1 MATIKQLNSY
11 KNIIIKIGSS
21 LIVDESGSIREE
33 WLNSLV
39 QDIANLKKNSKNVI
53 IVTSGAIA
61 LGKNILN
68 LKKNEKLK
76 LDVAQGAA
84 AVGQIELISSIKKAF
99 SEKNIKVAQLLL
111 TIEDTERRR
120 RYLNARN
127 TISML
132 IDNGVIPIINENDTV
147 ATSEIRYGDNDR
159 LAARVTTMTSSD
171 CLIIL
176 SDVDGI
182 YTLPPDHSNAVHI
195 PEIKNIT
202 KEIQNMAKNTQN
214 DYGSGGMVTKI
225 EAARISMEGGAN
237 MIIADGKVHNPIK
250 SITDGA
256 RISHFIAKTTPHLA
270 RKKWISGMLTPNG
283 RIFIDQGAKTALIN
297 GNSLLPA
304 GIISAEGNFERGDAV
319 VICDDNNNEIARGL
333 SAYSIRDTL
342 NIKGKSTLEIENILG
357 YRGRTALVHRDDL
370 VISDIGD
377 YVD

>member
-76 LDVAQGAA
+76 LDMAQGTA
-84 AVGQIELISSIKKAF
+84 AVGQIELISNIKKAF
-99 SEKNIKVAQLLL
+99 SKKNIKVAQLLL

-159 LAARVTTMTSSD
+159 LAARVTTMTSFD

-250 SITDGA
+250 SIIDGA

-319 VICDDNNNEIARGL
+319 VICDNNNNEIARGL

-342 NIKGKSTLEIENILG
+342 DIKGKSTPEIENILG

-377 YVD
+377 YVG

>member
-76 LDVAQGAA
+76 LDMAQGTA
-84 AVGQIELISSIKKAF
+84 AVGQIELISNIKKAF
-99 SEKNIKVAQLLL
+99 SKKNIKVAQLLL

-127 TISML
+127 TISKL

-159 LAARVTTMTSSD
+159 LAARVTTMTSFD

-250 SITDGA
+250 SIIDGA

-342 NIKGKSTLEIENILG
+342 DIKGKSTPEIENILG

>member
-76 LDVAQGAA
+76 LDMAQGTA

-99 SEKNIKVAQLLL
+99 SKKNIKVAQLLL

-159 LAARVTTMTSSD
+159 LAARVTTMTSFD

-250 SITDGA
+250 SIIDGA

-283 RIFIDQGAKTALIN
+283 RIFIDQGAKTALII

-319 VICDDNNNEIARGL
+319 VICDDNYNEIARGL

-342 NIKGKSTLEIENILG
+342 DIKGKSTPEIENILG